1 MVLTLVMIAGS
12 AGCVTKVEKADTSGL
27 DAEGH
32 LRQGMTYVSLKDYPN
47 AITEFQTSISMK
59 PTAEAYSNL
68 GTAYLQV
75 GKPNL
80 ALDALKKAEA
90 MSPNDSVVLYN
101 LAAAESRSGNTDL
114 ALEYLDKA
122 LRAGF
127 KHYDAIRFDPD
138 LENLRGEPEFRTVL
152 EKNGVFLQ

>member
-12 AGCVTKVEKADTSGL
+12 AACVTKVQKADTSGL

-32 LRQGMTYVSLKDYPN
+32 LRQGMTYVSLGDYPN
-47 AITEFQTSISMK
+47 AITEFKTSIDLK
-59 PTAEAYSNL
+59 PTAQAYSNL
-68 GTAYLQV
+68 GAAYMQV

-80 ALDALKKAEA
+80 ALDALKQAEA
-90 MSPNDSVVLYN
+90 MSPNDNVVLYN
-101 LAAAESRSGNTDL
+101 LAAAESRSENTDI

-127 KHYDAIRFDPD
+127 KNYDAIRFDPD
-138 LENLRGEPEFRTVL
+138 LENLRGEPEFRAIL
-152 EKNGVFLQ
+152 ERNGVFLQ